1 LCEAGN
7 YLLCQSFLEKVSLAS
22 HDIISPS
29 LRDPKDEEWEERLR
43 VLEDSRKLRL
53 VAEFFMHPEAK
64 VQSAHSVTRCFF
76 DRPSAP
82 ERVALEDMEEQAQV
96 MEDLKLLKQ
105 HAIFFYHPE
114 QNIAVTDATAFGRN
128 YFDRASGPEQ
138 ISEDEL
144 DQMDEI
150 FKDIRALQIAASDY
164 LHPERPLLV
173 DAYVCARNYFSRPSE
188 PEYETFGAAEERARI
203 VAEARALKHQAEIFA
218 HPEKPIETTDAT
230 MFGRNYFARSS
241 ASEQENVDECEE
253 RARILAECAGL
264 KQSAQHFMHPEIGV
278 KPSSGA
284 VSRNYFDRP
293 SAPVHGKMIHTFPA
307 HEDELDHDEG
317 HDHLDHFGMD
327 EELEHMFNN
336 IRQDLSIPEPVNRKG
351 KAYSDDGDEGNLSRS
366 PSSVMLFAGESVYD

>member
-1 LCEAGN
+1 MFGRN
-7 YLLCQSFLEKVSLAS
+7 YFARSSAS
-22 HDIISPS
+22 EQEDV
-29 LRDPKDEEWEERLR
+29 DECEERARIL
-43 VLEDSRKLRL
+43 
-53 VAEFFMHPEAK
+53 AECAGLKQSAQHFMHPE
-64 VQSAHSVTRCFF
+64 
-76 DRPSAP
+76 RP
-82 ERVALEDMEEQAQV
+82 VATV
-96 MEDLKLLKQ
+96 SP
-105 HAIFFYHPE
+105 Y
-114 QNIAVTDATAFGRN
+114 ATARC

-241 ASEQENVDECEE
+241 ASEQEDVDECEE